1 MEAIGR
7 DQMVLI
13 IQMQNLQIGQDHQ
26 ITTVVLPPLLISA
39 MFPLGKEIVHS
50 IRVLVRLPIHHA
62 LKMYVMIEAV
72 PAAHGHQGMIKVG
85 VADLIGTHLVS
96 ARTWS
101 HEVKSAS
108 VFIFIILLIN

>member
-1 MEAIGR
+1 M
-7 DQMVLI
+7 LI
-13 IQMQNLQIGQDHQ
+13 IQMQNLQIGRDHL
-26 ITTVVLPPLLISA
+26 ITTVVLPPPMLSV

-50 IRVLVRLPIHHA
+50 IRVHVRLPIHHA
-62 LKMYVMIEAV
+62 LKMYDMIVAV

-108 VFIFIILLIN
+108 VSIFHNLIEKWI